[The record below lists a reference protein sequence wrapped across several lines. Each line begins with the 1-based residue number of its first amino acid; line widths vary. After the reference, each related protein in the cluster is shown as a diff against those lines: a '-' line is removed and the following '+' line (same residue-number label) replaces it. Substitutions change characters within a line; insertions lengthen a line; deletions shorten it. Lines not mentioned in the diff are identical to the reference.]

1 MVTPKQGSQ
10 PWSWFYEK
18 VLPPLIVAMCLGI
31 AGGLWA
37 TYSVVQSMTSQ
48 VAQHERDIN
57 QLKNEVAIV
66 RSSYMS
72 RIEVLETIK
81 RIELFIELSVMRG
94 KTKGSINPEA
104 SP

>member
-1 MVTPKQGSQ
+1 MVTKQGSQ

-37 TYSVVQSMTSQ
+37 TYSVVQNMTSQ

-57 QLKNEVAIV
+57 QLKNDVAIV
-66 RSSYMS
+66 RAGYMT

-81 RIELFIELSVMRG
+81 RLELYIELAVMRG
-94 KTKGSINPEA
+94 KTKGNINTEGNP
-104 SP
+104 

>member
-1 MVTPKQGSQ
+1 MVTKQGSQ
-10 PWSWFYEK
+10 PWVWFYEK
-18 VLPPLIVAMCLGI
+18 VLPPLIVLMCAGI

-37 TYSVVQSMTSQ
+37 TYNAVQSMTSQ

-57 QLKNEVAIV
+57 QLKNDVAIV
-66 RSSYMS
+66 RAGYMT

-94 KTKGSINPEA
+94 KTKGNINPEGN
-104 SP
+104 P